1 MVKEGV
7 LENPKVEAIFDC
19 TLTLKPKQ
27 QNKIPFTYGG
37 SDWFTIKNKWK
48 TNAWRYPWLGI
59 DPIATA
65 AQIIMEFKL
74 LLAEI

>member
-1 MVKEGV
+1 MENKRMVH
-7 LENPKVEAIFDC
+7 
-19 TLTLKPKQ
+19 
-27 QNKIPFTYGG
+27 
-37 SDWFTIKNKWK
+37 
-48 TNAWRYPWLGI
+48 PWLGI